1 MMIIGAL
8 RWGGQY
14 WLNWRNS

>member
-14 WLNWRNS
+14 WLNWTNS